1 MVEHAVEDDAH
12 AALMQFAAEGSEEDI
27 AALQVFQAGHPAD
40 IFGGGG
46 VVLVRRFHDMV
57 VIVDNDA
64 EMGIDML
71 VILAVIL
78 MAGGGDEDRV
88 QVQDADAQVI

>member
-1 MVEHAVEDDAH
+1 
-12 AALMQFAAEGSEEDI
+12 
-27 AALQVFQAGHPAD
+27 
-40 IFGGGG
+40 
-46 VVLVRRFHDMV
+46 MV

-78 MAGGGDEDRV
+78 MAGGRDEDRV